1 MVNDK
6 NFPIKLR
13 TKDSKIRLNYSN
25 KIDSVY
31 CIVGEN
37 GSGKTRLLN
46 SILNKDE
53 NIIDLSDENGVNRKG
68 YYSFVKF
75 SASVELENSNKLP
88 DNSFDISTSSFLKRM
103 NLESLNREDSIN
115 QVKTFIEYYN
125 DVEGSK
131 KWQNLIEISNKEL
144 YIKITSGGEGI
155 VKYKKSY
162 FNGNPLRENFDECLE
177 QIRNNIRKFEKHTE
191 SKEIINVLITKF
203 IAILTNDILSML
215 DNDETNYQDNEYN
228 SKITSLFRNIN
239 RKKIKPYR
247 NFYKILREILE
258 LKRDENIDH
267 KLAAVKRFFNDLEE
281 FIDKR
286 KKSYRIIE
294 SDDRERITRIIEMM
308 CSNDPD
314 RWITKEVFSVL
325 EFRWGGLSSGE
336 LALLNLLGRL
346 NSVRNQLKDNVI
358 VLIDEV
364 DLGLHP
370 EWQRKWVK
378 NVLPIIGDLMKR
390 RGGSVHVMLTTH
402 SPIILSDF
410 MKEDVIYLS
419 NEGNNNLNKIDIN
432 FNTFGQNIYSL
443 FKNSFFLEAFKGG
456 FSHDVIEGL
465 LRIFSNLSNEEI
477 ISQKKSFIEFCDTYN
492 IQFPSGKSG
501 VIRIFFEELV
511 NMIGE
516 DIIRNHLKRQIKNAR
531 WGDEENVNVDHRK
544 KIEELKEQIK
554 ELEEKIKYD
563 KDNKI
568 L

>member
-46 SILNKDE
+46 SILNNDE
-53 NIIDLSDENGVNRKG
+53 NIIDLSDENGVNRKE

-88 DNSFDISTSSFLKRM
+88 DNSIDISTSSFLKRM

-125 DVEGSK
+125 DVEGDK
-131 KWQNLIEISNKEL
+131 KWQNLIDISNKKL
-144 YIKITSGGEGI
+144 YIKMTSSGEGI

-177 QIRNNIRKFEKHTE
+177 QIRKNIRKFEKHTE

-203 IAILTNDILSML
+203 IAILTNDILLMI
-215 DNDETNYQDNEYN
+215 DNDETNHQEDEYN

-239 RKKIKPYR
+239 RKKIKPYS
-247 NFYKILREILE
+247 NFYTILREILE
-258 LKRDENIDH
+258 IKKDENIGH

-281 FIDKR
+281 FRDKR

-294 SDDRERITRIIEMM
+294 GDDRERIASIIEMM

-346 NSVRNQLKDNVI
+346 NSVRNRLKDNVI

-378 NVLPIIGDLMKR
+378 YVLPIIGDLMKR

-419 NEGNNNLNKIDIN
+419 NGVNNKLNKIDIN

-465 LRIFSNLSNEEI
+465 LRIFSNISDEEVI
-477 ISQKKSFIEFCDTYN
+477 YQKKSFIEFCDTYN
-492 IQFPSGKSG
+492 IKFPSGKSG

-511 NMIGE
+511 NTIGE

-531 WGDEENVNVDHRK
+531 WGDEENVNVDNLK